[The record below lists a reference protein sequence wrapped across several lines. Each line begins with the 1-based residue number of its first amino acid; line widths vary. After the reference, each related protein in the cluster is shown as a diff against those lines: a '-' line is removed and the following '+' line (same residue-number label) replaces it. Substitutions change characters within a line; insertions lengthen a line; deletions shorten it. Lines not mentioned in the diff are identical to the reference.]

1 MDVLRRLAGQVEGLV
16 GEAQRG
22 IARNTDAPRVAVLG
36 LVAGRGPV
44 RPGEVARG
52 LDMAASSVTRH
63 VQALE
68 DAGQLS
74 VRPDPDDAR
83 TCLLEATPAG
93 RAELDG
99 LARAGAET
107 FAAVVED
114 WPDGDLDTLVRLI
127 DRLRR
132 DWADREE
139 TARRRP
145 APDRTPR
152 WRRPT
157 RTENARG

>member
-1 MDVLRRLAGQVEGLV
+1 MDVVRRLLREVEGLT

-22 IARNTDAPRVAVLG
+22 IARNVDVPRVSVLG
-36 LVAGRGPV
+36 LVARSGPV
-44 RPGEVARG
+44 RPGDVARG
-52 LDMAASSVTRH
+52 LAMAASSVTRH

-74 VRPDPDDAR
+74 VRPDPHDAR
-83 TCLLEATPAG
+83 TCLLEVTAAG

-99 LARAGAET
+99 LESAGART

-114 WPDGDLDTLVRLI
+114 WTDDDVAALAALI

-132 DWADREE
+132 DWAAREE

-145 APDRTPR
+145 APDRQPR

-157 RTENARG
+157 ETGDHP